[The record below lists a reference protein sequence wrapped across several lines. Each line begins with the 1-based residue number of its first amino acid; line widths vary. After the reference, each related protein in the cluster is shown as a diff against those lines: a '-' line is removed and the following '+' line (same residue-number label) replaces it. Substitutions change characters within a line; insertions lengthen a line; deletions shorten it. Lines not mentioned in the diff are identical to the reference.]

1 MQNNINNRLKRIV
14 GQINGIMKMIEDGQD
29 CEKIITQFQASKAAI
44 DSAYAEVLS
53 SNLQNCLKSK
63 DAKQMNKIVKLIT
76 KK

>member
-1 MQNNINNRLKRIV
+1 MKEINGRLKKIA
-14 GQINGIMKMIEDGQD
+14 GQINGIIKMIDEGQD

-44 DSAYAEVLS
+44 DSAYAEILS
-53 SNLQNCLKSK
+53 QNLQNCLKSK

>member
-1 MQNNINNRLKRIV
+1 MNNINARLKKIA
-14 GQINGIMKMIEDGQD
+14 GQINGIIKMIDEDQD

-53 SNLQNCLKSK
+53 QNLQSCLKSK
-63 DAKQMNKIVKLIT
+63 NSEQMSKIVKLIT